1 MFRDDLCVTLRLLL
15 IAPCALQ
22 FKLLLSPNIRFFTGS
37 WGSGMAKEVVCPP
50 CGKAIRGEHDD
61 ELVANVINHA
71 KVHGHELGD
80 TDRSQILSEAR
91 EI

>member
-1 MFRDDLCVTLRLLL
+1 LGRGANEAQWCLITCVAEETL
-15 IAPCALQ
+15 A
-22 FKLLLSPNIRFFTGS
+22 FS
-37 WGSGMAKEVVCPP
+37 
-50 CGKAIRGEHDD
+50 EHDD

-71 KVHGHELGD
+71 KVHGHEVGD